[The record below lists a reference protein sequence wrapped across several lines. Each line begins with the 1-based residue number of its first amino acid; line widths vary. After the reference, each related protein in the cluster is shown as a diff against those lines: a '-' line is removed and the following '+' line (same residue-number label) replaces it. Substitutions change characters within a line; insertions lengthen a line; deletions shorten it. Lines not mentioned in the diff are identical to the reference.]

1 MARTLTFLH
10 TSPGHIA
17 TFDAL
22 LAETGE
28 EVSARHIVRESLLR
42 EARAR
47 GITPQLQRRVAETV
61 LAAFEGAGGVLVCT
75 CSTIGA
81 CAEATGNQHSRP
93 VIRLDRPMAERAVEL
108 GSRILVVGTLAPAI
122 ASTHE
127 LVLEVARRAGKK
139 IAVTE
144 LMCGAAWKRY
154 EEGDQAGYLQLVAD
168 AVCEAAAEV
177 DVVVLAQASIADA
190 ADLCA
195 EVSTPILSSPRLGV
209 EAALAALEH
218 AEQAA

>member
-1 MARTLTFLH
+1 MAKNLTFLH

-17 TFDAL
+17 TFDGL
-22 LAETGE
+22 LAEAGE

-61 LAAFEGAGGVLVCT
+61 LAAFEDAGGVLVCT

-81 CAEATGNQHSRP
+81 CAEATGHEHSRR

-108 GSRILVVGTLAPAI
+108 GSRILVVGTLLTAI

-127 LVLEVARRAGKK
+127 LVLEVARSAGKK

-144 LMCGAAWKRY
+144 LMCGSAWKRY
-154 EEGDQAGYLQLVAD
+154 EDGDQAGYLQTVAD
-168 AVCEAAAEV
+168 ALAEAADGV
-177 DVVVLAQASIADA
+177 DVIVLAQASIADA
-190 ADLCA
+190 AELCA
-195 EVSTPILSSPRLGV
+195 TVSTPILSSPRLGV
-209 EAALAALEH
+209 EAALAALDG